1 MHELSVQHNICNN
14 FFELLPL
21 FRLSKI
27 STTHMLFYKKNSCN
41 NEAIPPINL
50 ANRNSNSD
58 ARLEHRSSSKET
70 VVHDRSK
77 SRSCPSNV
85 RCSRGRSR
93 SSTTSGSTRKN
104 LVPPKH
110 YTDVKIV
117 SILYCIFLY
126 YYIHN

>member
-70 VVHDRSK
+70 VVHDPNREVVRVMYAVPEEEVEVPQPAGARERISSRRSTI
-77 SRSCPSNV
+77 PM
-85 RCSRGRSR
+85 
-93 SSTTSGSTRKN
+93 
-104 LVPPKH
+104 
-110 YTDVKIV
+110 
-117 SILYCIFLY
+117 
-126 YYIHN
+126 